1 MKYKFMKTLSGLLFV
16 GADQTPQDF
25 TTPFVYKY
33 SILGKCVLSLN
44 KNERFGKVFKERM
57 KVLKKM
63 FF

>member
-44 KNERFGKVFKERM
+44 KFGNF
-57 KVLKKM
+57 L
-63 FF
+63 

>member
-1 MKYKFMKTLSGLLFV
+1 MNSSIKTLSGLLFA
-16 GADQTPQDF
+16 GAE
-25 TTPFVYKY
+25 
-33 SILGKCVLSLN
+33 SIRDNCVLSLN